1 MLHDKNEMLQSVLV
15 LHLAAIF
22 ELETSSLG
30 VIVRLP
36 LRIKS
41 EMSLSNRSF

>member
-1 MLHDKNEMLQSVLV
+1 MLYDKNEVLHSVLV

-22 ELETSSLG
+22 ELEASSVG

-36 LRIKS
+36 LSHQK
-41 EMSLSNRSF
+41 